1 MATVNVPAEW
11 VLDQTLS
18 EDAPVDYFVF
28 NSTLT
33 EGEPISVAAATD
45 PAVAKTK
52 TATKTKS

>member
-11 VLDQTLS
+11 VLDQTLN

-28 NSTLT
+28 NSTLS
-33 EGEPISVAAATD
+33 EGESISVAAAVD